1 MDPIELAHA
10 VARAHHV
17 LTPQIRQQESISRY
31 AWSRL
36 LAHDEV
42 ERPFRGVLV
51 VPGAQ
56 DLGLTRARAA
66 VGAVQ
71 CDAALTGWSA
81 AHLHG
86 LTEAAPTEVHLLTR
100 HGASVTRREGLRL
113 TETSAFPL
121 RVLRRH
127 GLPVVPA
134 GRMFADLSSTT
145 HLDALVT
152 LAIEARFQGILGR
165 GDLDAEV
172 TGRRRFPGRRRL
184 RQLADD
190 LRDDTSDS
198 GFELHAR
205 DRLGNEGMAPDPGQK
220 VLRVRGRER
229 RIDLPWAQQQ
239 VGVECLGLAAH
250 SGRRAFDEDAE
261 RRNDFAEDSSW
272 TILELTWTTF
282 HTQWPSFVERLRR
295 LLRP

>member
-10 VARAHHV
+10 AARAHHV
-17 LTPQIRQQESISRY
+17 LTPETRRQEHISRY

-36 LAHDEV
+36 RAHDEV
-42 ERPFRGVLV
+42 ERPFRGVIV
-51 VPGAQ
+51 VPGA
-56 DLGLTRARAA
+56 DDVSLTRARAA
-66 VGAVQ
+66 VGALH

-81 AHLHG
+81 AHLYG
-86 LTEAAPTEVHLLTR
+86 LTKAAPTEVHLLMR
-100 HGASVTRREGLRL
+100 HGASVTRRDGLRL
-113 TETSAFPL
+113 TETSAFPPRL
-121 RVLRRH
+121 LRRH
-127 GLPVVPA
+127 GLPVVSA
-134 GRMFADLSSTT
+134 ARMFADLCATT
-145 HLDALVT
+145 DLGALVA
-152 LAIEARFQGILGR
+152 LAIDARFHGVLGR

-190 LRDDTSDS
+190 LRDDSSDS

-205 DRLGNEGMAPDPGQK
+205 DRLVVERLPPDPGQQ
-220 VLRVRGRER
+220 VLRVRGRDR
-229 RIDLPWAQQQ
+229 RIDLPWAKQR

-282 HTQWPSFVERLRR
+282 HAQWPPFVERLRR